1 MKKTCVSHKAGDF
14 VKIAGID
21 FVVLDPHLATCSDEE
36 ETLLVLAVETVGSS
50 RFGDTNNYAESDLK
64 KAVDNWL
71 YELTETLTEQY
82 GADNSLIKSRVIDL
96 LTLDGHGKYGKLEVA
111 AAPLT
116 LDEARKYADLIP
128 ECDEWSW
135 LATGWGGP
143 EMFGSTRA
151 LHVNTNGY
159 WNNRNCSNSYG
170 VRPALVVSSS
180 LFDSEEIDLS
190 EVPDDVLIEEIRRR
204 IEGESK

>member
-1 MKKTCVSHKAGDF
+1 MKKTCVSHKAGDL

-71 YELTETLTEQY
+71 YELAETLTEQY

-143 EMFGSTRA
+143 EMSGSTLA
-151 LHVNTNGY
+151 LLVRTVGNWDY
-159 WNNRNCSNSYG
+159 DRCSSSRG
-170 VRPALVVSSS
+170 IRPALVVSSS

-190 EVPDDVLIEEIRRR
+190 EVSDDALIAEIRRR
-204 IEGESK
+204 IEEEKK